1 MASVLGSGNL
11 NNGTI
16 DGRRNA
22 NLNNGL
28 SNSNWNYA
36 ARISAQLRCA
46 VFRSLKGNPG
56 WAGAEC
62 PKLTNQHRRY
72 GNMPLAL
79 WRKWTQMGAS
89 SKPERP

>member
-28 SNSNWNYA
+28 GNNWWNYA
-36 ARISAQLRCA
+36 ARISAEYRCA
-46 VFRSLKGNPG
+46 VFRFLRGNPERA
-56 WAGAEC
+56 WAEC
-62 PKLTNQHRRY
+62 PK
-72 GNMPLAL
+72 
-79 WRKWTQMGAS
+79 
-89 SKPERP
+89 

>member
-28 SNSNWNYA
+28 SNWNWNYA
-36 ARISAQLRCA
+36 ARISA
-46 VFRSLKGNPG
+46 
-56 WAGAEC
+56 
-62 PKLTNQHRRY
+62 
-72 GNMPLAL
+72 
-79 WRKWTQMGAS
+79 
-89 SKPERP
+89 

>member
-36 ARISAQLRCA
+36 ARISALFECA
-46 VFRSLKGNPG
+46 VFRFPRGSLER
-56 WAGAEC
+56 AGAEC
-62 PKLTNQHRRY
+62 PKLMNQHAIDICV
-72 GNMPLAL
+72 GSTL
-79 WRKWTQMGAS
+79 WR
-89 SKPERP
+89 